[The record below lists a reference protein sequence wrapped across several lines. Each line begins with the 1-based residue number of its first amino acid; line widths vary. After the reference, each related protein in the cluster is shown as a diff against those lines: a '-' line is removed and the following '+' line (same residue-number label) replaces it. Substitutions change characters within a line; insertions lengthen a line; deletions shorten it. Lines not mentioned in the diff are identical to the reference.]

1 MSECGMVAVK
11 MRVAH
16 LVGMP
21 RDFQDQI
28 DLDDL
33 RMIITRSGQ
42 LPPLV
47 AVLYL
52 CSDTIFC

>member
-1 MSECGMVAVK
+1 MVAVK